1 MEPRYNCSDLCDNY
15 SSWNSQAQRQGTLQD
30 LCTITITAYESSK
43 TFPSSSAALLGLV
56 WTFLTAGVLLALFFL
71 VFTIHFRK
79 NRIVKM
85 SSPNLNIVTLLGS
98 GLTYTSGYLFGVPEP
113 GLLSGASMEML
124 IEVRLCLLCVG
135 SSLVLGPILGK
146 SWRLYK
152 VFTQRGPEK
161 RVIIKDFQLLVM
173 VVVLA
178 LVDTMLLVTWIFSDP
193 VQCFRSLSTS
203 LRVTDKGMTCSV
215 SRMQFCTS
223 LYSELWLILILGYK
237 SILLIYGTYLAGLTD
252 NVSAP
257 PVNQSLILIVGV
269 NLIFLAAGTVFLVN
283 RFFYTWHNLVFGFT
297 SGGIFICTTTI
308 NCFIF
313 VPQLRQWKAFEEEQ
327 NQTISHMAKYF
338 TSPSKSFH
346 SMYSEEQICQLI
358 GEKNSMQRL
367 LTEKD
372 AMIESLQEQVNS
384 AKEKLMRLMS
394 AECSYDLMDL
404 PVLST
409 SISILPQNTDNL
421 VESHGCAVEAEELHR
436 DCFPQGQEQNP
447 WQCLSLRDTQHS
459 PVSLRKQDC
468 VSVSQ
473 DHTHPNHPN
482 TPSEDLSCHWAPL
495 CNIVDISQ
503 YSSKDVSGQ
512 WSLPNKQCT
521 GSLPVPQSQNLSGVD
536 GRAEEPDD
544 SAATKEQLPKI
555 NYVSSEKLQ
564 EILQELSIGGMDSA
578 QASPRRPRQP
588 SHKAEHEKN
597 AAWRSWGSYTGTCTY
612 LSPYRTRR
620 RRRRIPVHPP
630 STYFPASGTQQAW
643 CLMNKA
649 VLRTKSSQS
658 TWSHDGLTQSSPVKA
673 GDTNDGRFLCQP
685 PPSSV
690 TDKMCNFQLE
700 NRKNWSEGQIC
711 EGNGHVSSKHQD
723 SSQVKKHK
731 ALLCPHS
738 SLSLLQQQQRGAMR
752 DLEQPFVPSLG
763 FYADSDSSSS
773 SEETF
778 SCCHRPRCEICA
790 HSPGDS
796 SDSCTTDTDPESGGS
811 LAHWAKLYG
820 RPQPIVNFKDDLKP
834 TLV

>member
-30 LCTITITAYESSK
+30 LCTITISPPFAFSQTAYESSK

-237 SILLIYGTYLAGLTD
+237 
-252 NVSAP
+252 
-257 PVNQSLILIVGV
+257 
-269 NLIFLAAGTVFLVN
+269 
-283 RFFYTWHNLVFGFT
+283 
-297 SGGIFICTTTI
+297 
-308 NCFIF
+308 
-313 VPQLRQWKAFEEEQ
+313 LRQWKAFEEEQ